1 MSLPEIYLKK
11 NEDKRLRKGHL
22 WVFSNE
28 VDTKRSPL
36 EQFSAGDLAQV
47 KSDDGKVLGT
57 AYVNPQ
63 ALICARLLSRK
74 ANLKCGS
81 NFFKERLT
89 TALILREKLFTQPY
103 YRLVFGESD
112 GLPGLVIDRFGSVF
126 SVQITTA
133 GLEQRKESLL
143 TALVELFNPTAIILK
158 NDNSQ
163 RQLEGLSL
171 ESEIAYGEHPDSLN
185 ILPYRRFSGSEIAYG
200 QLPDS
205 VTIEE
210 NGAQFKIDI
219 LNGQKTGWFYDHRS
233 SRALLASIAKDQR
246 VLDLFSYTGAWG
258 IPAAMAGATEVTCV
272 DASEGALTLAKENA
286 ELNQVVDK
294 MHFVRSDVF
303 EFLKQA
309 RLDNQLYDIIVL
321 DPPALV
327 KRKKDFKQ
335 GYEAYRRLNHLALQV
350 LSKNGILVSAS
361 CSFHLSRENL
371 HEILRSSGK
380 HIDRHLVFFASGGQ
394 GPDHPIDPAAPETEY
409 LKTFFCSVSPSL

>member
-1 MSLPEIYLKK
+1 MSQPEIYLKK

-36 EQFSAGDLAQV
+36 EQFSPGDLVQV
-47 KSDDGKVLGT
+47 KSDDGKILGT

-63 ALICARLLSRK
+63 TLICARLLSRK
-74 ANLKCGS
+74 PTLKCGV

-89 TALILREKLFTQPY
+89 SALALREKLFDKPY

-112 GLPGLVIDRFGSVF
+112 GLPGLVIDRFGPVL

-133 GLEQRKESLL
+133 GIELRKASLIA
-143 TALVELFNPTAIILK
+143 ALIELINPAAIILK

-171 ESEIAYGEHPDSLN
+171 ESEIAYG
-185 ILPYRRFSGSEIAYG
+185 

-205 VTIEE
+205 LIIEE

-219 LNGQKTGWFYDHRS
+219 LDGQKTGWFYDHRS
-233 SRALLASIAKDQR
+233 SRALLASIAKNQR

-258 IPAAMAGATEVTCV
+258 IPAAMAGASEVTCV
-272 DASEGALTLAKENA
+272 DASEGALALAKENA
-286 ELNQVVDK
+286 RLNQVDDN

-309 RLDNQLYDIIVL
+309 RLDNRLYDIIVL
-321 DPPALV
+321 DPPALI

-350 LSKNGILVSAS
+350 LSRNGILVSAS

-371 HEILRSSGK
+371 HEILRSSGR
-380 HIDRHLVFFASGGQ
+380 HIDRHLVFFASLGQ
-394 GPDHPIDPAAPETEY
+394 GPDHPIDPASPETEY
-409 LKTFFCSVSPSL
+409 LKTFFCSVSASL

>member
-1 MSLPEIYLKK
+1 MSQPEIYLKK

-36 EQFSAGDLAQV
+36 EQFSPGDLVQV
-47 KSDDGKVLGT
+47 KSDDGKILGT
-57 AYVNPQ
+57 AYVNPNT
-63 ALICARLLSRK
+63 LICARLLSRK
-74 ANLKCGS
+74 PTLKCGV

-89 TALILREKLFTQPY
+89 TALALREKLFDKPF

-112 GLPGLVIDRFGSVF
+112 GLPGLVIDRFGPVL

-133 GLEQRKESLL
+133 GIELRKASLIA
-143 TALVELFNPTAIILK
+143 ALIELINPAAIILK

-171 ESEIAYGEHPDSLN
+171 ESEIAYG
-185 ILPYRRFSGSEIAYG
+185 
-200 QLPDS
+200 QLPD
-205 VTIEE
+205 TLIIEE

-219 LNGQKTGWFYDHRS
+219 LDGQKTGWFYDHRS
-233 SRALLASIAKDQR
+233 SRALLASIAKNQR

-258 IPAAMAGATEVTCV
+258 IPAAMAGASEVTCV
-272 DASEGALTLAKENA
+272 DASEGALALAKENA
-286 ELNQVVDK
+286 RLNQVDDN

-309 RLDNQLYDIIVL
+309 RLDNRLYDIIVL
-321 DPPALV
+321 DPPALI

-371 HEILRSSGK
+371 HEILRSSGR
-380 HIDRHLVFFASGGQ
+380 HIDRHLVFFASLGQ
-394 GPDHPIDPAAPETEY
+394 GPDHPIDPASPETEY
-409 LKTFFCSVSPSL
+409 LKTFFCSVSASL

>member
-1 MSLPEIYLKK
+1 MAHPEIYLKK

-36 EQFSAGDLAQV
+36 EQFSAGDLVQV

-57 AYVNPQ
+57 AYINPQ

-74 ANLKCGS
+74 PNLKCGA

-89 TALILREKLFTQPY
+89 TALALREKLFDKPF

-112 GLPGLVIDRFGSVF
+112 GLPGLVIDRFGPVL

-133 GLEQRKESLL
+133 GIEQRKESLFA
-143 TALVELFNPTAIILK
+143 ALIELLNPEAIILK

-163 RQLEGLSL
+163 RQQEGLSL
-171 ESEIAYGEHPDSLN
+171 ESELAYGK
-185 ILPYRRFSGSEIAYG
+185 LPEPLI
-200 QLPDS
+200 
-205 VTIEE
+205 IEE

-219 LNGQKTGWFYDHRS
+219 LGGQKTGWFYDHRS
-233 SRALLASIAKDQR
+233 SRAQLAGIAKNQR

-258 IPAAMAGATEVTCV
+258 VPAAMAGALEVTCV
-272 DASEGALTLAKENA
+272 DASESALALAADNA
-286 ELNQVVDK
+286 ALNGVQDK

-309 RLDNQLYDIIVL
+309 RLDNRLYDIIVL
-321 DPPALV
+321 DPPALI

-361 CSFHLSRENL
+361 CSHHLSRENL
-371 HEILRSSGK
+371 HEILRSSGR
-380 HIDRHLVFFASGGQ
+380 HIDRHLVFFAEGGQ

-409 LKTFFCSVSPSL
+409 LKTFFCSVSSSL

>member
-1 MSLPEIYLKK
+1 MTMSLPEIYLKK

-28 VDTKRSPL
+28 VDTKRTPL
-36 EQFSAGDLAQV
+36 EQFSPGDLAQV
-47 KSDDGKVLGT
+47 KSDDGKILGT

-63 ALICARLLSRK
+63 TLICARLLSRK
-74 ANLKCGS
+74 PNLKCGV

-89 TALILREKLFTQPY
+89 TALALREKLFDKPY

-112 GLPGLVIDRFGSVF
+112 GLPGLVIDRFGSVL
-126 SVQITTA
+126 SVQITTE
-133 GLEQRKESLL
+133 GIELRKEALL
-143 TALVELFNPTAIILK
+143 AALVELLSPVAIILK

-163 RQLEGLSL
+163 RELEGLSL
-171 ESEIAYGEHPDSLN
+171 ESEIAYGE
-185 ILPYRRFSGSEIAYG
+185 
-200 QLPDS
+200 LPD
-205 VTIEE
+205 TLIIEE

-233 SRALLASIAKDQR
+233 SRALLASVAKNQR
-246 VLDLFSYTGAWG
+246 ILDLFSYTGAWG
-258 IPAAMAGATEVTCV
+258 IPAALVGASEVICV

-286 ELNQVVDK
+286 QLNRVDDK

-309 RLDNQLYDIIVL
+309 RLENQLYDIIVL
-321 DPPALV
+321 DPPALI

-350 LSKNGILVSAS
+350 LSRNGILVSAS
-361 CSFHLSRENL
+361 CSYHLSRDNL
-371 HEILRSSGK
+371 HEILRSSGR
-380 HIDRHLVFFASGGQ
+380 HIDRHVVFFASGGQ
-394 GPDHPIDPAAPETEY
+394 GPDHPIDPASPETDY
-409 LKTFFCSVSPSL
+409 LKTFFCSVSSSL

>member
-1 MSLPEIYLKK
+1 MAHPEIYLKK

-28 VDTKRSPL
+28 VDVKRSPL
-36 EQFSAGDLAQV
+36 EQFSAGDLVQV

-57 AYVNPQ
+57 AYINPQ

-74 ANLKCGS
+74 PNLKCGA
-81 NFFKERLT
+81 NFFKERLA
-89 TALILREKLFTQPY
+89 TALALREKLFDQPY

-112 GLPGLVIDRFGSVF
+112 GLPGLVIDRFGSVL

-133 GLEQRKESLL
+133 GIDQRKEALFAALHELL
-143 TALVELFNPTAIILK
+143 SPEAIILK

-163 RQLEGLSL
+163 RQQEGLDL
-171 ESEIAYGEHPDSLN
+171 ESELAYGK
-185 ILPYRRFSGSEIAYG
+185 LPEPLI
-200 QLPDS
+200 
-205 VTIEE
+205 IEE
-210 NGAQFKIDI
+210 NGARFKIDI
-219 LNGQKTGWFYDHRS
+219 LEGQKTGWFYDHRS
-233 SRALLASIAKDQR
+233 SRAHLAGIAKNQR

-258 IPAAMAGATEVTCV
+258 VPAALAGALEVTCV
-272 DASEGALTLAKENA
+272 DASESALTLARENA
-286 ELNQVVDK
+286 ELNGVQDK

-309 RLDNQLYDIIVL
+309 RLENRLYDIIVL
-321 DPPALV
+321 DPPALI

-361 CSFHLSRENL
+361 CSHHLSRENL
-371 HEILRSSGK
+371 HEILRSSGR
-380 HIDRHLVFFASGGQ
+380 HIDRHLVFFAEGGQ

-409 LKTFFCSVSPSL
+409 LKTFFCAVSSSL

>member
-28 VDTKRSPL
+28 VDTKKSL
-36 EQFSAGDLAQV
+36 LDQFNAGDLANI
-47 KSDDGKVLGT
+47 KSEDGKILGT

-63 ALICARLLSRK
+63 TLICARLISRK
-74 ANLKCGS
+74 ANLKLGS
-81 NFFKERLT
+81 NFFKERLS
-89 TALILREKLFTQPY
+89 TALVLREKLFDKPY
-103 YRLVFGESD
+103 YRLIFGESD
-112 GLPGLVIDRFGSVF
+112 GLPGLVIDRFGDVLSL
-126 SVQITTA
+126 QITTA
-133 GLEQRKESLL
+133 GIEQRKEILL
-143 TALVELFNPTAIILK
+143 GVLVELLNPTAIILK
-158 NDNSQ
+158 NDNGQ
-163 RQLEGLSL
+163 RQLEGLSQ
-171 ESEIAYGEHPDSLN
+171 ESEIAYGELPDSL
-185 ILPYRRFSGSEIAYG
+185 I
-200 QLPDS
+200 
-205 VTIEE
+205 IEE

-219 LNGQKTGWFYDHRS
+219 IEGQKTGWFYDHRS
-233 SRALLASIAKDQR
+233 SRAQLASLSKNQR

-258 IPAAMAGATEVTCV
+258 IPAALAGATEVTCV

-286 ELNQVVDK
+286 VLNNVADR
-294 MHFVRSDVF
+294 MHFERSDVF
-303 EFLKQA
+303 DFLKQA

-321 DPPALV
+321 DPPALI
-327 KRKKDFKQ
+327 KRKKDFKL

-350 LSKNGILVSAS
+350 LSKNGILISAS

-409 LKTFFCSVSPSL
+409 LKTFFCAVSSSL

>member
-1 MSLPEIYLKK
+1 MSQPEIYLKK

-36 EQFSAGDLAQV
+36 EQFSTGDLVQV
-47 KSDDGKVLGT
+47 KSDDGKIMGT

-63 ALICARLLSRK
+63 TLICARLLSRK
-74 ANLKCGS
+74 PNLKCGV
-81 NFFKERLT
+81 NFFKDRLAI
-89 TALILREKLFTQPY
+89 ALALREKLFDKPY
-103 YRLVFGESD
+103 YRLAFGESD
-112 GLPGLVIDRFGSVF
+112 GLPGLVIDRFGPVL

-133 GLEQRKESLL
+133 GIELRKEALL
-143 TALVELFNPTAIILK
+143 AALVELLNPVAIILK

-171 ESEIAYGEHPDSLN
+171 ESEIAYG
-185 ILPYRRFSGSEIAYG
+185 
-200 QLPDS
+200 QLPD
-205 VTIEE
+205 TLIIEE

-219 LNGQKTGWFYDHRS
+219 LEGQKTGWFFDHRS
-233 SRALLASIAKDQR
+233 SRALLASIAKNQR

-258 IPAAMAGATEVTCV
+258 IPAAMAEASEVTSV
-272 DASEGALTLAKENA
+272 DASEGALALAKENA
-286 ELNQVVDK
+286 RLNQVEDK

-309 RLDNQLYDIIVL
+309 RLENQLYDIIVL
-321 DPPALV
+321 DPPALI

-335 GYEAYRRLNHLALQV
+335 GYEAYWRLNHLALQV
-350 LSKNGILVSAS
+350 LSRNGILISAS
-361 CSFHLSRENL
+361 CSYHLSRENL
-371 HEILRSSGK
+371 HEILRSSGR

-394 GPDHPIDPAAPETEY
+394 GPDHPIDPASPETDY
-409 LKTFFCSVSPSL
+409 LKTFFCSVSSSL

>member
-1 MSLPEIYLKK
+1 MAHPEIYLKK

-36 EQFSAGDLAQV
+36 EQFNAGDLVQV

-57 AYVNPQ
+57 AYINPQ

-74 ANLKCGS
+74 ANLKCGA
-81 NFFKERLT
+81 NFFKERLA
-89 TALILREKLFTQPY
+89 TALALREKLFDKPF

-112 GLPGLVIDRFGSVF
+112 GLPGLVIDRFGPVL

-133 GLEQRKESLL
+133 GIEQRKESLFA
-143 TALVELFNPTAIILK
+143 ALHELLNPEAIILK

-163 RQLEGLSL
+163 RQLEGLSM
-171 ESEIAYGEHPDSLN
+171 ESELAYGK
-185 ILPYRRFSGSEIAYG
+185 LPEPLI
-200 QLPDS
+200 
-205 VTIEE
+205 IEE

-219 LNGQKTGWFYDHRS
+219 LEGQKTGWFYDHRT
-233 SRALLASIAKDQR
+233 SRAQLAGIAKNQR
-246 VLDLFSYTGAWG
+246 VLDLFCYTGAWS
-258 IPAAMAGATEVTCV
+258 IPAALAGALEVTGV
-272 DASEGALTLAKENA
+272 DASESALALATENA
-286 ELNQVVDK
+286 ALNGVQDK
-294 MHFVRSDVF
+294 TQFVRSDVF

-309 RLDNQLYDIIVL
+309 RLENRLYDIIVL
-321 DPPALV
+321 DPPALI

-361 CSFHLSRENL
+361 CSHHLSRDNL
-371 HEILRSSGK
+371 HEILRSSGR
-380 HIDRHLVFFASGGQ
+380 HIDRHLIFFAQGGQ
-394 GPDHPIDPAAPETEY
+394 GPDHPIDPTAPETEY
-409 LKTFFCSVSPSL
+409 LKTFFCSVSSSL

>member
-1 MSLPEIYLKK
+1 MAHHPDIYLKK

-28 VDTKRSPL
+28 VDTQRSPL
-36 EQFSAGDLAQV
+36 EQFSAGDLVQV

-74 ANLKCGS
+74 ANLKCGG
-81 NFFKERLT
+81 NFFKERLN
-89 TALILREKLFTQPY
+89 TALALRKKLFHQPY

-112 GLPGLVIDRFGSVF
+112 GLPGLVIDRFGSVL

-133 GLEQRKESLL
+133 GIEQRKEMLFAALIELL
-143 TALVELFNPTAIILK
+143 APTAIILK

-171 ESEIAYGEHPDSLN
+171 ESEV
-185 ILPYRRFSGSEIAYG
+185 AYG
-200 QLPDS
+200 QLPE
-205 VTIEE
+205 VLIIEE
-210 NGAQFKIDI
+210 NGAKFKIDI
-219 LNGQKTGWFYDHRS
+219 IEGQKTGWFYDHRI
-233 SRALLASIAKDQR
+233 SRGQLAGFAKNQR
-246 VLDLFSYTGAWG
+246 VLDLFCYTGAWG
-258 IPAAMAGATEVTCV
+258 IPAALAGASEVTGV
-272 DASEGALTLAKENA
+272 DTSEGALALAMENA
-286 ELNQVVDK
+286 RLNGVEYK

-321 DPPALV
+321 DPPALI

-335 GYEAYRRLNHLALQV
+335 GFEAYRRLNHLALQV

-371 HEILRSSGK
+371 HELLRSSGR

-409 LKTFFCSVSPSL
+409 LKTFFCSVSSSL